1 MLSQLT
7 IKNIAIIDDL
17 TFTLDDG
24 FNVLTG
30 ETGAGKSIIVDG
42 IGLLLG
48 NRASSTMIR
57 HGKDRAY
64 VEGVFLLS
72 NKTINNLKEFDI
84 DIEDNTLII
93 SKDLFSD
100 GRSITKVNGRN
111 VSLATLKQISS
122 YIVNIHSQFDNQYL
136 FNASYHSFLV
146 DEYAF
151 EKLELPLK
159 DYQET
164 YKKYKECLRR
174 LDEITSSSLKED
186 DLEFYQYKLDEINSL
201 DLKEGEIEE
210 LDIEKNRIS
219 RISKINDRVK
229 EAIALINDEK
239 GALDLLYQAKKSIGS
254 IASDP
259 LFEKYEESLINLYEQ
274 MNDTVSE
281 LKRDFA
287 SMDYDEYRINEIEHR
302 ISEVNKI
309 RHKYGSSY
317 EDILMTK
324 EELENNINIITNK
337 VMMVSELEKEI
348 SELLV
353 VLCNKAEKLTAIR
366 ESEAKKL
373 SDKVK
378 RELEDL
384 YLKNTEIEF
393 KFDKSEE
400 YTNKGNDKIELYISF
415 NKGEALKPLAK
426 VASGGEISRVM
437 LGLKCIFNKLMGIEV
452 TIFDEVDSGISG
464 DVAAAVADKMKIL
477 ANDMQVIA
485 ITHLPVVAARAST
498 HFYISKSSD
507 STHTFT
513 SLEKLNV
520 NRRIEVIASM
530 IAGKDSKGAI
540 ISAKELL
547 NV

>member
-17 TFTLDDG
+17 TFALDDG

-48 NRASSTMIR
+48 NRASSSMIR

-64 VEGVFLLS
+64 VEGVFNLS
-72 NKTINNLKEFDI
+72 DKTVNNLKEFDI

-93 SKDLFSD
+93 SKDLYSD
-100 GRSITKVNGRN
+100 GRSITKVNGRS
-111 VSLATLKQISS
+111 VSLATLRQISS

-136 FNASYHSFLV
+136 FNSSYHSFLV

-159 DYQET
+159 DYQNS
-164 YKKYKECLRR
+164 YKEYKELVNRLEEVKSSTLR
-174 LDEITSSSLKED
+174 EE
-186 DLEFYQYKLDEINSL
+186 DLEFYEYKLNEINVL
-201 DLKEGEIEE
+201 DLQEGEIEQ
-210 LDIEKNRIS
+210 LDIDKDRIS
-219 RISKINDRVK
+219 RIAKINDKVS
-229 EAIALINDEK
+229 EAISLINDEK
-239 GALDLLYQAKKSIGS
+239 GALDLLYQAKKSIGAV
-254 IASDP
+254 ASDP
-259 LFEKYEESLINLYEQ
+259 LFEKYENDLINLYEQ
-274 MNDTVSE
+274 ANDLVSE
-281 LKRDFA
+281 LKRDFD
-287 SMDYDEYRINEIEHR
+287 SMDYDEYRIREIENR

-317 EDILMTK
+317 EEIMAAK
-324 EELENNINIITNK
+324 QELEDNIEIITNK
-337 VMMVSELEKEI
+337 VMMVSSLENQINKIKE
-348 SELLV
+348 
-353 VLCNKAEKLTAIR
+353 VLTIKADKLHAIR
-366 ESEAKKL
+366 ECESKRL

-378 RELEDL
+378 KELEDL
-384 YLKNTEIEF
+384 YLNNTQIEF
-393 KFDKSEE
+393 RFDRTEE
-400 YTNKGNDKIELYISF
+400 FASKGNDKVELYISF
-415 NKGEALKPLAK
+415 NKGESLKPLAK

-437 LGLKCIFNKLMGIEV
+437 LGLKCIFNKLIGIEV
-452 TIFDEVDSGISG
+452 TIFDEVDTGISG
-464 DVAAAVADKMKIL
+464 EVANAVADKMKKL
-477 ANDMQVIA
+477 AEDMQVIS
-485 ITHLPVVAARAST
+485 ITHLPVVAAKASS
-498 HFYISKSSD
+498 HFYVSKSSD

-513 SLEKLNV
+513 SIAKLDID
-520 NRRIEVIASM
+520 RRIEVIASM